1 MARKKKK
8 EKIESLYDFKE
19 SIIEEDIIIEEEAT
33 IAEEEI
39 VVAPKKTSKRPTLS
53 SLPAAAK
60 FKNNVLCTKAGDIAV
75 FAEKR
80 FAIIAKKRYGGKI
93 VEENGEFIIRYK

>member
-19 SIIEEDIIIEEEAT
+19 SIIEEDVIIEEEAT

-60 FKNNVLCTKAGDIAV
+60 FKNNVLCTKAGDIAA

-80 FAIIAKKRYGGKI
+80 IAIIAKKRYGGKI
-93 VEENGEFIIRYK
+93 VEENG

>member
-19 SIIEEDIIIEEEAT
+19 SIIEEDVIIEEEAPVV
-33 IAEEEI
+33 EEEI
-39 VVAPKKTSKRPTLS
+39 VAPKKTPKRPTLS

-80 FAIIAKKRYGGKI
+80 VAIITKKRYGGKI